1 MQRSAAFSVVLARAR
16 VQVDACRVPPAGLF
30 CCSLNTEPGKEG
42 RVMTTTFFVHY
53 RTRGPIPALQM
64 RLQG

>member
-1 MQRSAAFSVVLARAR
+1 LPGYFSGTFNRESR
-16 VQVDACRVPPAGLF
+16 
-30 CCSLNTEPGKEG
+30 KEG
-42 RVMTTTFFVHY
+42 RVTTTFFVHY